1 MYDDATYGEG
11 TRNRGEEDK
20 RRRIYD
26 WLCTS
31 VRISRC
37 SFVTSSWN
45 ASGDDSRFKV
55 VYTAMLGAE
64 GSRREHAVITT
75 SYPWRFTNREIQAQ
89 HKPIAIEILALNTW
103 HPIFW
108 CRFVL
113 LSNKPRGE
121 IKNCSDGKKQAS
133 NTGKLVVR
141 PLQST
146 SNYLETFPIQMETF
160 PIQTK
165 TFFKSIGNK
174 CWTDYGQKLN
184 PNQNDIRNTI
194 PDPKPLL

>member
-1 MYDDATYGEG
+1 MLVGSDVYIPCLMKDPIGWMKGDYILYMDSMTMYDDATYGEG

-37 SFVTSSWN
+37 SFVTSSRN

-89 HKPIAIEILALNTW
+89 HKPIAIETLALNT
-103 HPIFW
+103 
-108 CRFVL
+108 
-113 LSNKPRGE
+113 
-121 IKNCSDGKKQAS
+121 
-133 NTGKLVVR
+133 
-141 PLQST
+141 
-146 SNYLETFPIQMETF
+146 
-160 PIQTK
+160 
-165 TFFKSIGNK
+165 
-174 CWTDYGQKLN
+174 
-184 PNQNDIRNTI
+184 
-194 PDPKPLL
+194 